1 MTSEVVSID
10 ALCREFGRVNAL
22 EGVTLIIPRGEI
34 VALVFVTIE
43 DLTALSTPLDME
55 FAGYIIY

>member
-1 MTSEVVSID
+1 MLVYETEYIVD
-10 ALCREFGRVNAL
+10 GGTGRF
-22 EGVTLIIPRGEI
+22 EGASGEI
-34 VALVFVTIE
+34 LALVFVTIE